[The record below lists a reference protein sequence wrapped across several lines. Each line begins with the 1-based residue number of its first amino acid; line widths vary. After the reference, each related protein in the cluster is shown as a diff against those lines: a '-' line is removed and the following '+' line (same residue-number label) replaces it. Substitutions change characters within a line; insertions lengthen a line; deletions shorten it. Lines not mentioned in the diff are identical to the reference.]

1 LRTFPAFLL
10 GAFLV
15 AGLWLVQDTRATAS
29 GAVRPAL
36 GGAAVL
42 TGLEEPVED
51 FAFQAVDGRISVLSD
66 LLARGPVAVVVRDAA
81 CPVSRR
87 YGPTVAAMED
97 ALAPIGVQF
106 LYVNFAQQDAESVR
120 EAEIA
125 RFGFDGPYVLD
136 RTGAIRRALDPRTTT
151 EVFLIDQGGILRYR
165 GAIDDQHG
173 YAFARPVPRHSYL
186 SQAARAVS
194 RGESPP
200 VAATFASGCYL
211 HPEGPETADA
221 PPPPTYS
228 GRVKAIVD
236 ENCASCHRDGGIGPM
251 ALASY
256 DDLVSHRDRIREM
269 VNHDRMPPWPAGETR
284 RWANDRR
291 LSPDEKL
298 ALLDWLASGAPEGEP
313 SRGLSGDSPRWPGGW
328 LHGAPD
334 AVLEMPTAFEIP
346 ADRQIGFRTFLIPTS
361 FREDRWVSRVEI
373 LPSAPGAILHAV
385 AVLADGPG
393 EASEDEEIAE
403 TLEGFF
409 AAWSPGYDGNRFPA
423 GTAKRIPAGSWLK
436 LHVQYVPTGET
447 LVDRTR
453 IGLHFTD
460 PPTVGEVE
468 TRSAYTVGFEI
479 PAGATH
485 HAVSAEYRFPDDGR
499 IVAFTPHMLDRGT
512 AIRYVLW
519 RPDGTQELLL
529 DISRFYPAFRFSYV
543 PESPIP
549 VRAGS
554 ILQVTGWY
562 DNSEANPRN
571 PDPSRPVRA
580 GVEPNQEILVG
591 WFDFVP
597 GPIPLTTRTLAA
609 AGGG

>member
-1 LRTFPAFLL
+1 MRTLPAFFF

-15 AGLWLVQDTRATAS
+15 GGLWLVQDSRATAS
-29 GAVRPAL
+29 AAVRPAI
-36 GGAAVL
+36 GGPAVL
-42 TGLEEPVED
+42 VGLEKPVED
-51 FAFQAVDGRISVLSD
+51 FAFQPVGGQVSLLSD

-87 YGPTVAAMED
+87 YGPTVASLED
-97 ALAPIGVQF
+97 ALAPLGVQF
-106 LYVNFAQQDAESVR
+106 LYVNFAQHDDESVR
-120 EAEIA
+120 DSEIR

-151 EVFLIDQGGILRYR
+151 EVFLIDQEGILRYR
-165 GAIDDQHG
+165 GAVDDQHG
-173 YAFARPVPRHSYL
+173 YEFARPEPRQAYL
-186 SQAARAVS
+186 AQAARAVS
-194 RGESPP
+194 QGHSPP

-211 HPEGPETADA
+211 HAEGHEEADA
-221 PPPPTYS
+221 PSAPTYN
-228 GRVKAIVD
+228 GRVKSIVQD
-236 ENCASCHRDGGIGPM
+236 NCESCHRDGGTAPM

-256 DDLVSHRDRIREM
+256 DDLLAHRDRIRDM

-291 LSPDEKL
+291 LAPEEKL
-298 ALLDWLASGAPEGEP
+298 DLLDWLAAGAPEGGP
-313 SRGLSGDSPRWPGGW
+313 SGDPSPVRWPGGW

-334 AVLEMPTAFEIP
+334 AVLEMPTAFEVP

-361 FREDRWVSRVEI
+361 FQEDRWVSRVEI
-373 LPSAPGAILHAV
+373 LPTAPGAILHAI
-385 AVLADGPG
+385 AVLADDPREG
-393 EASEDEEIAE
+393 SEEEEITEA
-403 TLEGFF
+403 LEGFF
-409 AAWSPGYDGNRFPA
+409 AAWSPGYDGNIFPP

-468 TRSAYTVGFEI
+468 TRSAYAAGFEI

-485 HAVSAEYRFPDDGR
+485 HSVSAEYRFPDDGR
-499 IVAFTPHMLDRGT
+499 IVAFTPHMLHRGT

-529 DISRFYPAFRFSYV
+529 DIPRFYPAFRFSYV

-580 GVEPNQEILVG
+580 GVRPTQEILVG

-597 GPIPLTTRTLAA
+597 GRIPSTTRTLAS